1 MSGHSMRG
9 HSMSGHSMSG
19 HSMSGHSNQLKS
31 SNLSN
36 RYVKNGKEKEKE
48 KERKKEKEREKPK
61 LNSLKYSFIMFE
73 ISIENRFEINE
84 NYLKMIKKVTK
95 MGVWG
100 GSGTEWG
107 PGHQK
112 QPEDPNKSFH
122 FGDHFGAS
130 LVSKI

>member
-84 NYLKMIKKVTK
+84 NCLNMIKKVTK

-100 GSGTEWG
+100 GSGTEQG
-107 PGHQK
+107 PEHQK
-112 QPEDPNKSFH
+112 RPQ
-122 FGDHFGAS
+122 G
-130 LVSKI
+130 

>member
-1 MSGHSMRG
+1 
-9 HSMSGHSMSG
+9 
-19 HSMSGHSNQLKS
+19 MSGHSNQLKS
-31 SNLSN
+31 SNSSN
-36 RYVKNGKEKEKE
+36 RYVKNGKEKVKE

-107 PGHQK
+107 PESIQNPK
-112 QPEDPNKSFH
+112 RSNY
-122 FGDHFGAS
+122 
-130 LVSKI
+130 

>member
-1 MSGHSMRG
+1 
-9 HSMSGHSMSG
+9 MSG

-73 ISIENRFEINE
+73 ISVENRFESSE
-84 NYLKMIKKVTK
+84 NYRKNDPKVTK
-95 MGVWG
+95 IEVWDEP
-100 GSGTEWG
+100 GTE
-107 PGHQK
+107 
-112 QPEDPNKSFH
+112 S
-122 FGDHFGAS
+122 
-130 LVSKI
+130 

>member
-19 HSMSGHSNQLKS
+19 HSMSGHSNQLNS
-31 SNLSN
+31 STLSN
-36 RYVKNGKEKEKE
+36 RYVKNGKEKVKE

-84 NYLKMIKKVTK
+84 NYLKIIKKVTK
-95 MGVWG
+95 MGAWG
-100 GSGTEWG
+100 GSGTDWG
-107 PGHQK
+107 PESFQ
-112 QPEDPNKSFH
+112 DPKRLNAHPH
-122 FGDHFGAS
+122 F
-130 LVSKI
+130 

>member
-19 HSMSGHSNQLKS
+19 HSMSGHSNQLNS

-36 RYVKNGKEKEKE
+36 RYVKNGKEKVKE

-95 MGVWG
+95 MRVWG
-100 GSGTEWG
+100 GSGTEQG
-107 PGHQK
+107 PEHQK
-112 QPEDPNKSFH
+112 RPQ
-122 FGDHFGAS
+122 G
-130 LVSKI
+130 

>member
-36 RYVKNGKEKEKE
+36 RYVKNGKEKVKE

-84 NYLKMIKKVTK
+84 NYLKMIEKVTK
-95 MGVWG
+95 MGAWG
-100 GSGTEWG
+100 GSGTDWG
-107 PGHQK
+107 PESFQ
-112 QPEDPNKSFH
+112 DPKGLKSH
-122 FGDHFGAS
+122 PHFGAHFG
-130 LVSKI
+130 VSWGFKI